1 MYSYVICAYI
11 YICNNATNIMKNF
24 IVLFCLS
31 LLILIPALSF
41 SQSSS
46 KGVLTGEVTDEKGN
60 PLAGASVF
68 LHGVNAGAISNANG
82 IYTTTPIN
90 RGSYLAE
97 VTYQGYASVI
107 MPVTL
112 DGNAT
117 KNFTLKATA
126 VEQEAVTVTGVSSA
140 TRLRNSPQ
148 PVSVVKRADLL
159 QNASTNL
166 VNALVRKG
174 GVSVIT
180 TGPAISKPVIRGLSY
195 NRVVTI
201 NDGIRQEG
209 QQWGDEHGIEID
221 EYSVQKAEVLK
232 GPASLMYGSDG
243 IAGVINFIT
252 NQPIAAG
259 TIKGNLL
266 GVYNGNNN
274 MEGFNGNVAGNL
286 LNGFNWNLYGSLKS
300 AADYKNKYDGP
311 VLDSRFSEKN
321 WGGYAG
327 INKSWGYS
335 HLIISSFNQKLGL
348 TDGVRDS
355 ATGKFL
361 YLPETPYAAIAT
373 DEQLKSKD
381 VIIPYQHV
389 QHFKIALD
397 NSIASGRNRVVTTIA
412 FQRNQ
417 RREFGNPDAS
427 STPDLYFDLKTINY
441 NLQYQMAV
449 RQGWK
454 TTIGANGMYQQNR
467 NLAEKKLIPEYNLFD
482 AGVFVYTT
490 KSFNKLTVSGGLRG
504 DTRKMDIKG
513 LQESGYSKFTAA
525 DKHFGSISG
534 SAGAAYEVSDE
545 VTLKANIARGYRSP
559 SAAELSSNGAHE
571 GTYRYEYGDN
581 NLKTEN
587 SLQFDAG
594 LDVVSRHVSFG
605 VSAFYNHISNYIY
618 YSRLE
623 AAGGGDSV
631 VVGNGAPLQA
641 FKFSQSG
648 ATLAGFEANF
658 DIHPHPL
665 DWLHFENTFSYVAG
679 TFDRYFEGSNRLPA
693 MPPAH
698 LLSELRANF
707 AKAGSLLSNLY
718 FKAEMDATATQN
730 RVFTA
735 YNTETPTR
743 GYALFNLGA
752 GSDFNAKK
760 RKLFSLYLSLN
771 NITDVAYQSHL
782 SRLKYTDINYVTG
795 RQGVFNMGRN
805 FNVKLNIPLDFK

>member
-1 MYSYVICAYI
+1 
-11 YICNNATNIMKNF
+11 MKNF
-24 IVLFCLS
+24 IILFCLGFQ
-31 LLILIPALSF
+31 IITPFLSF
-41 SQSSS
+41 SQPIG
-46 KGVLTGEVTDEKGN
+46 KGSLAGKVTDEKGN

-68 LHGVNAGAISNANG
+68 LHDVKAGAISDAKGN
-82 IYTTTPIN
+82 YTTIPIN
-90 RGSYLAE
+90 RGSYLVE
-97 VTYQGYASVI
+97 VTYQGFASLIV
-107 MPVTL
+107 PVTL
-112 DGNAT
+112 NGNT
-117 KNFTLKATA
+117 SKNFTLNTTA

-148 PVSVVKRADLL
+148 PVSLVKRTDLL

-180 TGPAISKPVIRGLSY
+180 TGPAISKPVIRGLGY

-221 EYSVQKAEVLK
+221 EYSVQRAEVLK

-252 NQPIAAG
+252 NQPVTAG

-266 GVYNGNNN
+266 VTYTDNNN
-274 MEGFNGNVAGNL
+274 TEGFNANLAGNL
-286 LNGFNWNLYGSLKS
+286 INGFNWNMYGSLKS
-300 AADYKNKYDGP
+300 AADYSNKYDGR
-311 VLDSRFSEKN
+311 VFNSRFNEKN
-321 WGGYAG
+321 WGGYIG
-327 INKSWGYS
+327 INKSWGYT
-335 HLIISSFNQKLGL
+335 HLIVSSFNQKLGV
-348 TDGVRDS
+348 TEGVRDS

-361 YLPETPYAAIAT
+361 YLAETPYEAIAT
-373 DEQLKSKD
+373 DRQLKSKD
-381 VIIPYQHV
+381 FITPYQHV
-389 QHFKIALD
+389 EHFKIALD
-397 NSIASGRNRVVTTIA
+397 NSFAAGKNRVVATVA
-412 FQRNQ
+412 FQQNQ
-417 RREFGNPDAS
+417 RRELGNPDEPS
-427 STPDLYFDLKTINY
+427 VPDLYFNLKTINY
-441 NLQYQMAV
+441 NLQYQMSA

-467 NLAEKKLIPEYNLFD
+467 NLAAEKLIPEYNLFD
-482 AGVFVYTT
+482 AGVFVYTS

-504 DTRKMDIKG
+504 DTRTMDIKG
-513 LQESGYSKFTAA
+513 LQELGHSKFNAVN
-525 DKHFGSISG
+525 KHFGNISG
-534 SAGAAYEVSDE
+534 SAGIAYEASDG
-545 VTLKANIARGYRSP
+545 VTLKANIAKGYRAP

-594 LDVVSRHVSFG
+594 LEVVSRHVSFG
-605 VSAFYNHISNYIY
+605 INTFYNHISNYIY
-618 YSRLE
+618 YSRLQ
-623 AAGGGDSV
+623 ASDGGDSLIDE
-631 VVGNGAPLQA
+631 NDAALQA
-641 FKFSQSG
+641 FKFSQSS

-665 DWLHFENTFSYVAG
+665 DWLHFENTFSFVAG
-679 TFDRYFEGSNRLPA
+679 TFDRDFEGSNRLPA

-707 AKAGSLLSNLY
+707 IKAGSVLQNLY
-718 FKAEMDATATQN
+718 FKAEMDATAKQN

-735 YNTETPTR
+735 YNTETPTA
-743 GYALFNLGA
+743 GYALFDLGA
-752 GSDFNAKK
+752 GSDFNAKN
-760 RKLFSLYLSLN
+760 RKLFSLYLSFN

-782 SRLKYTDINYVTG
+782 SRLKYTDINSVTG
-795 RQGVFNMGRN
+795 RRGVFNMGRN
-805 FNVKLNIPLDFK
+805 FNVKINIPLDFK

>member
-1 MYSYVICAYI
+1 
-11 YICNNATNIMKNF
+11 MKPF
-24 IVLFCLS
+24 IILFCLAYQV
-31 LLILIPALSF
+31 LGYVPSF
-41 SQSSS
+41 SQAPG
-46 KGVLTGEVTDEKGN
+46 KGVLTGKVTDEKGT

-68 LHGVNAGAISNANG
+68 LHDVKAGAITDANG
-82 IYTTTPIN
+82 DYKTRPIN
-90 RGSYLAE
+90 RGGYLVE
-97 VTYQGYASVI
+97 VTYQGYASKI
-107 MPVTL
+107 IPVTL
-112 DGNAT
+112 NGNTT
-117 KNFTLKATA
+117 KNFTLNTTA

-148 PVSVVKRADLL
+148 PVSLVKRTDLL

-180 TGPAISKPVIRGLSY
+180 TGPAISKPVIRGLGY

-221 EYSVQKAEVLK
+221 EYSVQRAEILK
-232 GPASLMYGSDG
+232 GPASLMYGSDA

-252 NQPIAAG
+252 NQPVTAG

-266 GVYNGNNN
+266 GTYTDNNN
-274 MEGFNGNVAGNL
+274 TGGFNGNLAGNL
-286 LNGFNWNLYGSLKS
+286 VNGFNWNMYGSLKS
-300 AADYKNKYDGP
+300 AADYRNKYDGR
-311 VLDSRFSEKN
+311 VLNSRFDEKN
-321 WGGYAG
+321 WGGYVG

-348 TDGVRDS
+348 IEGVRDS

-361 YLPETPYAAIAT
+361 YLAETPYEAIAT
-373 DEQLKSKD
+373 EEQLKSNEFAT
-381 VIIPYQHV
+381 PYQHV
-389 QHFKIALD
+389 KHFKIAVD
-397 NSIASGRNRVVTTIA
+397 NSIAAGKNRLVTTVA

-417 RREFGNPDAS
+417 RREFGDPDAPS
-427 STPDLYFDLKTINY
+427 APDLYFDLKTINY
-441 NLQYQMAV
+441 NIQYQIAPY
-449 RQGWK
+449 RAWK

-467 NLAEKKLIPEYNLFD
+467 NLAEEKLIPEYNLFD
-482 AGVFVYTT
+482 AGIFVFTT

-504 DTRKMDIKG
+504 DTRTMDIKG
-513 LQESGYSKFTAA
+513 LQELGHSKFDAVN
-525 DKHFGSISG
+525 KHFRNISG
-534 SAGAAYEVSDE
+534 SAGIAYEASE
-545 VTLKANIARGYRSP
+545 GVTLKANIAKGYRAP

-581 NLKTEN
+581 TLKTEN

-594 LDVVSRHVSFG
+594 LEVVSRHISFG
-605 VSAFYNHISNYIY
+605 INAFYNYLSNYIY

-623 AAGGGDSV
+623 ATAGGDSLIDD
-631 VVGNGAPLQA
+631 NGTMLQA

-665 DWLHFENTFSYVAG
+665 DWLHFENTFSFVAG
-679 TFDRYFEGSNRLPA
+679 TFDRYFEGSNKLPA

-707 AKAGSLLSNLY
+707 SKAGPVLRNLY
-718 FKAEMDATATQN
+718 FKAEMDATAKQN

-735 YNTETPTR
+735 YNTETRTA
-743 GYALFNLGA
+743 GYALFDIGT
-752 GSDFNAKK
+752 GSDFNAKN

-782 SRLKYTDINYVTG
+782 SRLKYADINNVTG
-795 RQGVFNMGRN
+795 RSGVFNMGRN
-805 FNVKLNIPLDFK
+805 FNVKMNIPLDFK

>member
-1 MYSYVICAYI
+1 
-11 YICNNATNIMKNF
+11 MKNF
-24 IVLFCLS
+24 IFLFS
-31 LLILIPALSF
+31 VSFLIIIPSLSF
-41 SQSSS
+41 SQSSG
-46 KGVLTGEVTDEKGN
+46 KGVLTGTVTDEDGY

-68 LHGVNAGAISNANG
+68 FHDVNTGAITDAKGKYSTA
-82 IYTTTPIN
+82 PIN
-90 RGSYLAE
+90 RGNYLVE
-97 VTYQGYASVI
+97 VTFQGYSSVI
-107 MPVTL
+107 VPITL
-112 DGNAT
+112 NGNT
-117 KNFTLKATA
+117 THNFTLKTTA

-148 PVSVVKRADLL
+148 PVSVVKRTDLL

-166 VNALVRKG
+166 VNALSRKG

-180 TGPAISKPVIRGLSY
+180 TGPAISKPVIRGLSS

-252 NQPIAAG
+252 NQPVTAG
-259 TIKGNLL
+259 TVKGNLL
-266 GVYNGNNN
+266 AAYNGNNN
-274 MEGFNGNVAGNL
+274 TQGFNGSLAGNL
-286 LNGFNWNLYGSLKS
+286 LNGFNWNMYGSLKS
-300 AADYKNKYDGP
+300 AGDYANKYDGR
-311 VLDSRFSEKN
+311 VLNSRFNEKN
-321 WGGYAG
+321 WGGYVG

-335 HLIISSFNQKLGL
+335 HLLVSSFNQKLGL
-348 TDGVRDS
+348 TEGVRDS

-361 YLPETPYAAIAT
+361 YLPETPYEAIAT
-373 DEQLKSKD
+373 DELLKSKD
-381 VIIPYQHV
+381 FIIPYQHV

-397 NSIASGRNRVVTTIA
+397 NSIASGRNRIVTTVA

-417 RREFGNPDAS
+417 RREFGNPDEP
-427 STPDLYFDLKTINY
+427 STPGLHFDLKTINY
-441 NLQYQMAV
+441 NLQYQMAA

-467 NLAEKKLIPEYNLFD
+467 NLAQEKLIPEYNLFD

-490 KSFNKLTVSGGLRG
+490 KSFNKLTFSGGLRG
-504 DTRKMDIKG
+504 DMRKMDIKG
-513 LQESGYSKFTAA
+513 LQEMGHSKFTAA
-525 DKHFGSISG
+525 NKNFGNISG
-534 SAGAAYEVSDE
+534 SAGVAYEASDK

-559 SAAELSSNGAHE
+559 NAAELSSNGAHE

-581 NLKTEN
+581 TLKTEN
-587 SLQFDAG
+587 SLQFDG
-594 LDVVSRHVSFG
+594 GVDIISRHVSFG
-605 VSAFYNHISNYIY
+605 ISTFYNHISNYIY

-623 AAGGGDSV
+623 AANGGDSLIV
-631 VVGNGAPLQA
+631 NNGTTLQA

-648 ATLAGFEANF
+648 ASLAGFEANF

-679 TFDRYFEGSNRLPA
+679 TFNRSFEGSNRLPA

-707 AKAGSLLSNLY
+707 AKVGTVLRNLY
-718 FKAEMDATATQN
+718 FKAEMDATAKQN

-735 YNTETPTR
+735 YNTETPTA
-743 GYALFNLGA
+743 GYALFDIGA
-752 GSDFNAKK
+752 GSDFNTKNG
-760 RKLFSLYLSLN
+760 KLFSLYLSLN

-782 SRLKYTDINYVTG
+782 SRLKYTDVNNVTG

-805 FNVKLNIPLDFK
+805 FNVKLNIPFDFKQ

>member
-1 MYSYVICAYI
+1 
-11 YICNNATNIMKNF
+11 MKNF
-24 IVLFCLS
+24 IILFCL
-31 LLILIPALSF
+31 LHVIIPVSSF
-41 SQSSS
+41 SQPA
-46 KGVLTGEVTDEKGN
+46 GRGTLTGKVTDEKGN
-60 PLAGASVF
+60 PLPGASVF
-68 LHGVNAGAISNANG
+68 LHDVKAGAITDANG
-82 IYTTTPIN
+82 NYKTTPIN
-90 RGSYLAE
+90 RGSYLVE
-97 VTYQGYASVI
+97 VTYQGFASQIV
-107 MPVTL
+107 PVTL
-112 DGNAT
+112 NGNT
-117 KNFTLKATA
+117 SKNFILNTTA

-140 TRLRNSPQ
+140 TRVRNSPQ
-148 PVSVVKRADLL
+148 PVSLVKRTELL

-166 VNALVRKG
+166 INALVRKG

-180 TGPAISKPVIRGLSY
+180 TGPAISKPVIRGLGY

-221 EYSVQKAEVLK
+221 EYSVQRAEVLK

-252 NQPIAAG
+252 NQPVTPG
-259 TIKGNLL
+259 TIKGNILAT
-266 GVYNGNNN
+266 YTDNNN
-274 MEGFNGNVAGNL
+274 THGFNANLAGNL
-286 LNGFNWNLYGSLKS
+286 LNGFNWNAYGSLKS
-300 AADYKNKYDGP
+300 AADYKNKYDGR
-311 VLDSRFSEKN
+311 VFNSRFNEKN
-321 WGGYAG
+321 WGGYIG

-335 HLIISSFNQKLGL
+335 HLIVSSFNQKLGV
-348 TDGVRDS
+348 TEGTRDS

-361 YLPETPYAAIAT
+361 YLAETPFEAIAT

-381 VIIPYQHV
+381 FITPYQHV
-389 QHFKIALD
+389 EHFKIALD
-397 NSIASGRNRVVTTIA
+397 NSFASGKNRVAATVA

-417 RREFGNPDAS
+417 RRELGNPDAPS
-427 STPDLYFDLKTINY
+427 VPDLYFDLKTVNY
-441 NLQYQMAV
+441 NLQYQFAA
-449 RQGWK
+449 QHGWK

-467 NLAEKKLIPEYNLFD
+467 NLAEEKLIPEYNLFD
-482 AGVFVYTT
+482 AGIFVYTI

-504 DTRKMDIKG
+504 DTRTMDIKG
-513 LQESGYSKFTAA
+513 LQELDYAKFKAVN
-525 DKHFGSISG
+525 KHYGNISG
-534 SAGAAYEVSDE
+534 SAGVAYEASE
-545 VTLKANIARGYRSP
+545 GVTLKANIAKGFRAP

-594 LDVVSRHVSFG
+594 LEVVSRHVSFG
-605 VSAFYNHISNYIY
+605 INTFYNHISNYIY
-618 YSRLE
+618 YNRLE
-623 AAGGGDSV
+623 AAGGGDSLV
-631 VVGNGAPLQA
+631 VDNGAALQA

-679 TFDRYFEGSNRLPA
+679 TFSSYFEGSNRLPA

-707 AKAGSLLSNLY
+707 SKAGNVLKNLY
-718 FKAEMDATATQN
+718 FKAEMDATAKQN

-735 YNTETPTR
+735 YNTETPTA
-743 GYALFNLGA
+743 GYALFDIGA
-752 GSDFNAKK
+752 GSDFNAKN
-760 RKLFSLYLSLN
+760 RKLFSLYLSFN

-795 RQGVFNMGRN
+795 RRGVFNMGRN
-805 FNVKLNIPLDFK
+805 FNVKLNIPFDFK

>member
-1 MYSYVICAYI
+1 
-11 YICNNATNIMKNF
+11 MKNF
-24 IVLFCLS
+24 IILFCL
-31 LLILIPALSF
+31 LHVIIPVSSF
-41 SQSSS
+41 CQPI
-46 KGVLTGEVTDEKGN
+46 GRGTLTGKVTDEKGN
-60 PLAGASVF
+60 PLPGASVF
-68 LHGVNAGAISNANG
+68 LHDVKAGAIADAEGNYKTA
-82 IYTTTPIN
+82 PIN
-90 RGSYLAE
+90 RGSYLVE
-97 VTYQGYASVI
+97 VTYQGFASQIV
-107 MPVTL
+107 PVTL
-112 DGNAT
+112 NGNT
-117 KNFTLKATA
+117 FKNFTLNTTA

-140 TRLRNSPQ
+140 TRVRNSPQ
-148 PVSVVKRADLL
+148 PVSLVKRTELL

-166 VNALVRKG
+166 INALVRKG

-180 TGPAISKPVIRGLSY
+180 TGPAISKPVIRGLGY

-221 EYSVQKAEVLK
+221 EYSVQRAEVLK

-252 NQPIAAG
+252 NQPVTPG
-259 TIKGNLL
+259 TIKGNILAT
-266 GVYNGNNN
+266 YTDNNN
-274 MEGFNGNVAGNL
+274 THGFNANLAGNL
-286 LNGFNWNLYGSLKS
+286 LNGFNWNAYGSLKS
-300 AADYKNKYDGP
+300 AADYKNKYDGR
-311 VLDSRFSEKN
+311 VFNSRFNEKN
-321 WGGYAG
+321 WGGYIG

-335 HLIISSFNQKLGL
+335 HLIVSSFNQKLGV
-348 TDGVRDS
+348 TEGTRDS

-361 YLPETPYAAIAT
+361 YLAETPYEAIAT

-381 VIIPYQHV
+381 FITPYQHV
-389 QHFKIALD
+389 EHFKIALD
-397 NSIASGRNRVVTTIA
+397 NSFAAGKNRVAATVA

-417 RREFGNPDAS
+417 RRELGNPDAPS
-427 STPDLYFDLKTINY
+427 VPDLYFDLKTVNY
-441 NLQYQMAV
+441 NLQYQFAAQ
-449 RQGWK
+449 RGWK

-467 NLAEKKLIPEYNLFD
+467 NLAEEKLIPEYNLFD
-482 AGVFVYTT
+482 AGIFVYTI

-504 DTRKMDIKG
+504 DTRTMDIKG
-513 LQESGYSKFTAA
+513 LQELDYSKFKAVN
-525 DKHFGSISG
+525 KHYGNISG
-534 SAGAAYEVSDE
+534 SAGAAYEASE
-545 VTLKANIARGYRSP
+545 GVTLKANIAKGFRAP

-594 LDVVSRHVSFG
+594 LEVVSRHVSFG
-605 VSAFYNHISNYIY
+605 INTFYNHISNYIY
-618 YSRLE
+618 YNRLE
-623 AAGGGDSV
+623 AAGGGDSLV
-631 VVGNGAPLQA
+631 KNNGADLQA

-665 DWLHFENTFSYVAG
+665 DWLHFENTFSFVAG
-679 TFDRYFEGSNRLPA
+679 TFSSYFEGSNRLPA

-707 AKAGSLLSNLY
+707 AKAGNVLKNLY
-718 FKAEMDATATQN
+718 FKAEMDATARQN

-735 YNTETPTR
+735 YNTETPTA
-743 GYALFNLGA
+743 GYALFNAGA
-752 GSDFNAKK
+752 GSDFNAKN
-760 RKLFSLYLSLN
+760 RKLFSLYLSFN
-771 NITDVAYQSHL
+771 NITNIAYQSHL

-795 RQGVFNMGRN
+795 RRGVFNMGRN

>member
-1 MYSYVICAYI
+1 
-11 YICNNATNIMKNF
+11 MKNF
-24 IVLFCLS
+24 IILFCL
-31 LLILIPALSF
+31 LHVIIPVSSF
-41 SQSSS
+41 CQPI
-46 KGVLTGEVTDEKGN
+46 GRGTLTGKVTDEKGN
-60 PLAGASVF
+60 PLPGASVF
-68 LHGVNAGAISNANG
+68 LHDVKAGAIADAAGNYKTA
-82 IYTTTPIN
+82 PIN
-90 RGSYLAE
+90 RGSYLVE
-97 VTYQGYASVI
+97 VTYQGFASQIV
-107 MPVTL
+107 PVTL
-112 DGNAT
+112 NGNT
-117 KNFTLKATA
+117 FKNFTLNTTA

-140 TRLRNSPQ
+140 TRVRNSPQ
-148 PVSVVKRADLL
+148 PVSLVKRTELL

-166 VNALVRKG
+166 INALVRKG

-180 TGPAISKPVIRGLSY
+180 TGPAISKPVIRGLGY

-221 EYSVQKAEVLK
+221 EYSVQRAEVLK

-252 NQPIAAG
+252 NQPVTPG
-259 TIKGNLL
+259 TIKGNILAT
-266 GVYNGNNN
+266 YTDNNN
-274 MEGFNGNVAGNL
+274 THGFNANLAGNL
-286 LNGFNWNLYGSLKS
+286 LNGFNWNAYGSLKS
-300 AADYKNKYDGP
+300 AADYKNKYDGR
-311 VLDSRFSEKN
+311 VFNSRFNEKN
-321 WGGYAG
+321 WGGYIG

-335 HLIISSFNQKLGL
+335 HLIVSSFNQKLGV
-348 TDGVRDS
+348 TEGTRDS

-361 YLPETPYAAIAT
+361 YLAETPYEAIAT

-381 VIIPYQHV
+381 FITPYQHV
-389 QHFKIALD
+389 EHFKIALD
-397 NSIASGRNRVVTTIA
+397 NSFAAGKNRVAATVA

-417 RREFGNPDAS
+417 RRELGNPDAPS
-427 STPDLYFDLKTINY
+427 VPDLYFDLKTVNY
-441 NLQYQMAV
+441 NLQYQFAAQ
-449 RQGWK
+449 RGWK

-467 NLAEKKLIPEYNLFD
+467 NLAEEKLIPEYNLFD
-482 AGVFVYTT
+482 AGIFVYTI

-504 DTRKMDIKG
+504 DTRTMDIKG
-513 LQESGYSKFTAA
+513 LQELDYSKFKAVN
-525 DKHFGSISG
+525 KHYGNISG
-534 SAGAAYEVSDE
+534 SAGAAYEASE
-545 VTLKANIARGYRSP
+545 GVTLKANIAKGFRAP

-594 LDVVSRHVSFG
+594 LEVVSRHVSFG
-605 VSAFYNHISNYIY
+605 INTFYNHISNYIY
-618 YSRLE
+618 YNRLE
-623 AAGGGDSV
+623 AAGGGDSLV
-631 VVGNGAPLQA
+631 KNNGADLQA

-665 DWLHFENTFSYVAG
+665 DWLHFENTFSFVAG
-679 TFDRYFEGSNRLPA
+679 TFSSYFEGSNRLPA

-707 AKAGSLLSNLY
+707 AKAGNVLKNLY
-718 FKAEMDATATQN
+718 FKAEMDATARQN

-735 YNTETPTR
+735 YNTETPTA
-743 GYALFNLGA
+743 GYALFNAGA
-752 GSDFNAKK
+752 GSDFNAKN
-760 RKLFSLYLSLN
+760 RKLFSLYLSFN
-771 NITDVAYQSHL
+771 NITNIAYQSHL

-795 RQGVFNMGRN
+795 RRGVFNMGRN